1 MGASGAASG
10 LIPTSGDMEKLMDC
24 RRTLPEFRDAM
35 AFLDA
40 HDTPL
45 QLVLQFGDVHL
56 VCDPVS
62 VIHPSV
68 LGERD
73 A

>member
-1 MGASGAASG
+1 
-10 LIPTSGDMEKLMDC
+10 MEKLMDC

-40 HDTPL
+40 RDTPL

-56 VCDPVS
+56 VCHPVS